1 MAEKKHLSKKELK
14 EDPFFEDV
22 AHVITFFRNNYRV
35 IIIIVIILAV
45 IVSGFFIGRSVL
57 KQRQHEASGYFGM
70 ALDAYNKNELMNA
83 EDQFMLLAE
92 NYANTEWGRRAYFYL
107 AMISRAQ
114 DRPENETIDYLEYF
128 IESDP
133 DDNALLISA
142 WQLIGSYYEKRGD
155 FSDAGNAYFSA
166 AKNAF
171 SKNDKLEFGLRAA
184 YAFKEDGNTPALKDV
199 IAYLE
204 ALELNAGEKSR
215 VEVLR

>member
-22 AHVITFFRNNYRV
+22 AHVISFFRNNYRL
-35 IIIIVIILAV
+35 IMIVVVILAV

-70 ALDAYNKNELMNA
+70 AMDAYNKNELMNA

-92 NYANTEWGRRAYFYL
+92 SYANTEWGRRAYFYL

-128 IESDP
+128 VGSNP
-133 DDNALLISA
+133 DDKALLMSA

-155 FSDAGNAYFSA
+155 LSDAGNAYFSA

-171 SKNDKLEFGLRAA
+171 TKSDKLDYGLRAA
-184 YAFKEDGNTPALKDV
+184 YAFKQDENASALRNV
-199 IAYLE
+199 IAFLDG
-204 ALELNAGEKSR
+204 LDLNAGEKNR